1 MRDSISKVGS
11 DYVLFALIG
20 VIALVV
26 TLVYHSWVS
35 VSSNNSI
42 VVEFAVPT
50 QKSYFFS

>member
-11 DYVLFALIG
+11 DYAVFALIG
-20 VIALVV
+20 VIALVF
-26 TLVYHSWVS
+26 TLVYFLWVS
-35 VSSNNSI
+35 VSINNSI